1 MVRKS
6 KQVIRKGKDVTRCME
21 FLSSS
26 VEQTQE
32 LGKKL
37 AQYLQPG
44 DVVLLYGDMGAG
56 KSELSRGIA
65 RGLGIEGPIAS
76 PTFTIM
82 QMYETGK
89 YPLYHFDWYRLA
101 SSEELFEMGMDEYLG
116 GNGIALVEWPTQAAD
131 AIPETYLQVSMSPCD
146 DENKRRIVCTPI
158 GGFHQIPMMPYCER

>member
-1 MVRKS
+1 
-6 KQVIRKGKDVTRCME
+6 ME

-26 VEQTQE
+26 VEQTRNIGQ
-32 LGKKL
+32 KL
-37 AQYLQPG
+37 AVYLGSG

-65 RGLGIEGPIAS
+65 RGLGIKGPIAS

-89 YPLYHFDWYRLA
+89 IPLYHFDWYRLA

-116 GNGIALVEWPTQAAD
+116 GNGIAVVEWPTQAQD
-131 AIPETYLQVSMSPCD
+131 AIPETHLQVRMSSCD
-146 DENKRRIVCTPI
+146 DENQRRIVFTPM
-158 GGFHQIPMMPYCER
+158 GGFHKIPMITDWEETSA